1 MKIIVTG
8 AAGAIGSHLCERL
21 LDLGHEV
28 VGIDSFTSYYDP
40 NIKKINALDL
50 EKKGILIKHLDLA
63 KDDIDSVIK
72 DVDVIFHLAAQPG
85 ISATV
90 PFENYLKNNVT
101 ATYRL
106 LESAKKNT
114 NLQLFVFASTSS
126 VYGVRANGDET
137 TEPKPTSHYGVT
149 KLAAEQLAMSYYR
162 ELGLPVTAFRFFSVY
177 GERERPEKFYHRLIK
192 AIAEGKEMPFYQGSE
207 YHKRSYT
214 YVSDIIDGCILALQ
228 NVSKVTGEIFNLGND
243 KSETTGEGLA
253 LVEEIM
259 GKKAMLKILSRRRGD
274 QFETSADISKARKIF
289 GYNPKVGLKEGLAAE
304 VRWYMEKI
312 NNKIN

>member
-177 GERERPEKFYHRLIK
+177 GEREKNTANTVVRKN
-192 AIAEGKEMPFYQGSE
+192 SE
-207 YHKRSYT
+207 NRF
-214 YVSDIIDGCILALQ
+214 I
-228 NVSKVTGEIFNLGND
+228 
-243 KSETTGEGLA
+243 
-253 LVEEIM
+253 
-259 GKKAMLKILSRRRGD
+259 
-274 QFETSADISKARKIF
+274 
-289 GYNPKVGLKEGLAAE
+289 
-304 VRWYMEKI
+304 
-312 NNKIN
+312 